1 MANKILLNVS
11 YPDYHEMIRDKL
23 GLDSSILSD
32 EKIDSMTGVELAE
45 KLIIKRL
52 TAASLSYATILAG
65 DDAIYLKM
73 AVIFC
78 VCTALARDF
87 GQGVLKSEKIEDYQ
101 YEAFQ
106 TDMKEREK
114 GFWDKVDE
122 NLCNISGYDVDK
134 KLIERI
140 EGHTETTETSSGS
153 SSPY

>member
-1 MANKILLNVS
+1 MANKILINIG
-11 YPDYHEMIRDKL
+11 YPDYHEMVRDKL
-23 GLDSSILSD
+23 GLDVSVLPD
-32 EKIDSMTGVELAE
+32 EKIDSMTGVELDE
-45 KLIIKRL
+45 KVIIKRL
-52 TAASLSYATILAG
+52 TDASLSYATILAG

-73 AVIFC
+73 AAIFC
-78 VCTALARDF
+78 ICTALARDF
-87 GQGVLKSEKIEDYQ
+87 GQGFLKSEKIADYQ

-114 GFWDKVDE
+114 GFWEKVDE

-140 EGHTETTETSSGS
+140 EGHTETTETSSGT